1 MEEKMQEQIQQS
13 KPVQRVPEIKTTVE
27 RSKDGKWVIYKT
39 IITDIKSV
47 NYFKKFIE

>member
-1 MEEKMQEQIQQS
+1 MEQQINQQIKQDKQIQ
-13 KPVQRVPEIKTTVE
+13 RIPEIKTTVE